1 MPQLSDPERILQRLD
16 WTVIRKLDGILQG
29 NYRTLFRGFGLE
41 LADLREYQ
49 LTDDVR
55 TIDWYVTARLQTPY
69 VRQFMEDREVTAWF
83 LLDMSPSVDFG
94 TVGTDKRKL
103 LVDFVGVLAR
113 LLTRHGNRVGALI
126 FSGSLARTIP
136 ARGGR
141 THVLR
146 LIRELQ
152 DQPRLP
158 RAPQTD
164 LSLLLE
170 SALRIIGRRSLLFV
184 ISDFLSV
191 KGWDKPLD
199 MLTRKHEILAVR
211 LSDPRE
217 SELPDVGA
225 MVFEDAE
232 TGEQL
237 FLDTHDRGFR
247 KRFAEA
253 ARRRREELDSLL
265 ARRGVEMLPLS
276 TEGDMAQ
283 EIVRFAIERTQRRA
297 APAARAALKLR
308 VVS

>member
-69 VRQFMEDREVTAWF
+69 VRQYMEDREVTAWF

-94 TVGTDKRKL
+94 TVATDKRKL

-113 LLTRHGNRVGALI
+113 LLTRHGNKVGALI

-141 THVLR
+141 MHVLR

-152 DQPRLP
+152 DQPRLQ

-184 ISDFLSV
+184 VSDFLSV

-199 MLTRKHEILAVR
+199 MLVRKHEILAVR

-225 MVFEDAE
+225 IVFEDAE

-247 KRFAEA
+247 KRFSEA
-253 ARRRREELDSLL
+253 ARRRREELDILL
-265 ARRGVEMLPLS
+265 ARRGVELLPLS
-276 TEGDMAQ
+276 TEGDMAR
-283 EIVRFAIERTQRRA
+283 EIVRFAIERKQRRA
-297 APAARAALKLR
+297 APAVRAALKVR
-308 VVS
+308 NAS

>member
-16 WTVIRKLDGILQG
+16 WTVIRRLDGVLQG
-29 NYRTLFRGFGLE
+29 DYRTLFRGFGVE

-55 TIDWYVTARLQTPY
+55 TIDWNVTARMQTPY
-69 VRQFMEDREVTAWF
+69 VRLYIEDREVTAWF
-83 LLDMSPSVDFG
+83 LLDVSPSVDFG
-94 TVGTDKRKL
+94 TVAMDKRKL

-113 LLTRHGNRVGALI
+113 LLTRHGNRVGALL
-126 FSGSLARTIP
+126 FNGSLARTIP
-136 ARGGR
+136 AQGGR

-152 DQPRLP
+152 GQPRLQ

-164 LSLLLE
+164 LALLLK

-184 ISDFLSV
+184 VSDFLSV
-191 KGWDKPLD
+191 AGWDKPLD

-217 SELPDVGA
+217 ADLPDMGA
-225 MVFEDAE
+225 IMFEDAE
-232 TGEQL
+232 TGEQI

-253 ARRRREELDSLL
+253 ARRRREELDALL
-265 ARRGVEMLPLS
+265 ARRGVELLSLS
-276 TEGDMAQ
+276 TEGDMAR
-283 EIVRFAIERTQRRA
+283 EIVRFAMERKQRRA
-297 APAARAALKLR
+297 VPASRAAIRHR
-308 VVS
+308 VES